1 MSDARSDAPLQSPT
15 PITIEPLPGGYDRPG
30 ARRLLSDSKLPSAIH
45 KVVKAPFGHTVLSLQ
60 TLDAVVDAFD
70 VAQQA
75 GQAIQGALME
85 DIAQTGSLA
94 IPEPTRDQ
102 RLFIGAFTTTVLLDK
117 LRLGLVPLAPSPRIE
132 SDLEADGLE
141 DLLEVTVGDLLPRL
155 AKMATNYLQTQA
167 QQKPEA
173 ADPKL
178 EAREGWIVTTLL
190 AFAGQLH
197 GAVQRLTHLGRLRPF
212 GIALAKRKVTV
223 GELRYEGFYSRAAM
237 DPVTDLSP
245 VRVEDIVGNEEY
257 VQAGLKLA
265 RDVAAF
271 DLEAGTS
278 PKRLNPVLFGLGRPG
293 CGKTITAHAIGN
305 YFLDYCRER
314 DIPAR
319 FKVIRRTDWASA
331 YQNASANQ
339 LVKIFKEEIYGF
351 DGVVGVYWPDI
362 DTAFASRGSGDLRM
376 EEKNN
381 LGAVFGIFD
390 GTLIPKDGKW
400 FMICD
405 ANYMQMDEAT
415 RSRIAQ
421 NPFTVP
427 GPVGAQDFVKL
438 MRDILLRDV
447 RRFVNPDDPR
457 WLEAGQACVDSKLSG
472 RNVESITNNI
482 RAHVQDF
489 EYPDDYFKATLE
501 RRREII
507 DQYSK
512 RVTVDDVI
520 RRVEQFAEF
529 QVEAEEKA
537 ARDRFENEV
546 SDMVRQLN
554 AGRAASERAAEAFQ
568 AEIEQKAGVEPTV
581 P

>member
-1 MSDARSDAPLQSPT
+1 MSEALPAPLSSPT
-15 PITIEPLPGGYDRPG
+15 PIDIQPLPGGYDRAG
-30 ARRLLSDSKLPSAIH
+30 ARRLLNDSKLSAAIH
-45 KVVKAPFGHTVLSLQ
+45 KIVRAPFGHTVLSLR
-60 TLDAVVDAFD
+60 TLDALVEAFD
-70 VAQQA
+70 VAGQA
-75 GQAIQGALME
+75 GQAIHGALLE
-85 DIAQTGSLA
+85 DIARTGTLA

-102 RLFIGAFTTTVLLDK
+102 RLFVGAFATTVLLDQ
-117 LRLGLVPLAPSPRIE
+117 LRNGLASLATSPRIE

-141 DLLEVTVGDLLPRL
+141 ELLEVPVAELLNRL
-155 AKMATNYLQTQA
+155 AKMAANYLGVQA
-167 QQKPEA
+167 QSKPEA

-178 EAREGWIVTTLL
+178 EVRETWIVTTLL

-212 GIALAKRKVTV
+212 GVALAKRKVTV
-223 GELRYEGFYSRAAM
+223 GELRYDGFHSRTAGEA
-237 DPVTDLSP
+237 VTDLKP
-245 VRVEDIVGNEEY
+245 VGIDDIVGNDEY

-278 PKRLNPVLFGLGRPG
+278 PKRLNPILFGLGRPG

-305 YFLDYCRER
+305 YFLEYCRER

-339 LVKIFKEEIYGF
+339 LVKIFKEEVYGF
-351 DGVVGVYWPDI
+351 EGVVGVYWADI
-362 DTAFASRGSGDLRM
+362 DTAFASRSSGDLRS
-376 EEKNN
+376 EEKNT

-415 RSRIAQ
+415 TSRIAQ

-427 GPVGAQDFVKL
+427 GPASADDFVKL
-438 MRDILLRDV
+438 MRDVLLRDV
-447 RRFVNPDDPR
+447 KRFIHPDDPR
-457 WLEAGQACVDSKLSG
+457 WLEVGQLCVDKELSG
-472 RNVESITNNI
+472 RNVESIANNI

-489 EYPDDYFKATLE
+489 EYPDDYFKASLD

-507 DQYSK
+507 DALSK
-512 RVTVDDVI
+512 RVSIEEMIQRIT
-520 RRVEQFAEF
+520 RFAEF
-529 QVEAEEKA
+529 QVAAEDKA
-537 ARDRFENEV
+537 ARDRFEREV
-546 SDMVRQLN
+546 EDMVRQLN
-554 AGRAASERAAEAFQ
+554 AGREATERAKKAFM
-568 AEIEQKAGVEPTV
+568 AEIEQTP
-581 P
+581 